1 MVFSTPSCA
10 KSADLPCRRLGLALL
25 LLAACS
31 QPESDFGF
39 TIERVEAHTIAGVL
53 MVEVQQ
59 EIVLSPEAKEA
70 LKHGVPL
77 AIRTELALRAAGS
90 RHDLDEETR
99 NFEIRYLPL
108 SNRYQLT
115 TAVPH
120 GVQTYPRLRHA
131 LADINTVNFRLSMAG
146 LPAGDLELRAR
157 SRLDKTHMP
166 PPMRLPAWFSS
177 QWQHDSG
184 WYSQPFNVRSRT

>member
-1 MVFSTPSCA
+1 MAFSTQSYA
-10 KSADLPCRRLGLALL
+10 KSADRPCRLLGLALL

-31 QPESDFGF
+31 QPESNFGF
-39 TIERVEAHTIAGVL
+39 TIERMEAHAIGGGL
-53 MVEVQQ
+53 MVAVQQ
-59 EIVLSPEAKEA
+59 KIVLSPEAKEA
-70 LKHGVPL
+70 LRHGVPL
-77 AIRTELALRAAGS
+77 AIRTELVLRTPGS

-131 LADINTVNFRLSMAG
+131 LADINTVEFKLSMAG
-146 LPAGDLELRAR
+146 LPAGGLELRAR
-157 SRLDKTHMP
+157 SRLDKTRMP
-166 PPMRLPAWFSS
+166 PPMRLPAWFST
-177 QWQHDSG
+177 QWRHDSG
-184 WYSQPFNVRSRT
+184 WYSQPLDIRSSA